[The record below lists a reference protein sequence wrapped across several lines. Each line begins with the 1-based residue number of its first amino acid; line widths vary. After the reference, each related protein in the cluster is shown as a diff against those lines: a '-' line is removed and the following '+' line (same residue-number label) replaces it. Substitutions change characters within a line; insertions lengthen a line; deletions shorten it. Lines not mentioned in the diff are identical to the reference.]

1 MISNYLL
8 VDIQFTKMPVLRT
21 LWLIVV
27 NAIYQNAG
35 ATHLM
40 MGGGERFIILIV
52 SKPRSGDILV
62 DMNEFKLFVC

>member
-1 MISNYLL
+1 MNSNYLF

-27 NAIYQNAG
+27 NAIYQNVR

-40 MGGGERFIILIV
+40 MGGGERYIIFYYFQNRVAGI
-52 SKPRSGDILV
+52 
-62 DMNEFKLFVC
+62 FW

>member
-27 NAIYQNAG
+27 NAIYQNVG
-35 ATHLM
+35 ATHLVV
-40 MGGGERFIILIV
+40 GGDRYIIFYYFQNRVAGI
-52 SKPRSGDILV
+52 
-62 DMNEFKLFVC
+62 FW